1 MPLLVFA
8 FVISLCRHS
17 VFSVKEKLPL
27 CFNLLDSLF
36 TFFLSVFYHS
46 SFVFFF
52 FLLIAL
58 TGNFCEQFSK

>member
-52 FLLIAL
+52 F
-58 TGNFCEQFSK
+58 C